1 MLLTVIT
8 HYIALT
14 DLLLAL
20 FVAECTEDTVHTN
33 EHIRTQRER
42 QRERERERER
52 THKDNETKSNHLC
65 NSVVRL

>member
-33 EHIRTQRER
+33 EHIRTE
-42 QRERERERER
+42 RERERERER

>member
-33 EHIRTQRER
+33 EHIRT
-42 QRERERERER
+42 ERERERENA
-52 THKDNETKSNHLC
+52 HIKITKQKAIISATASYDC
-65 NSVVRL
+65 KY